1 MKKTLN
7 INLNGRVFTI
17 DEDAYLLLDS
27 YLSNLRIYFRKEEG
41 CAEIINDFEARI
53 EELFSEKTQQG
64 YQVITLE
71 YVEEVIARVGKP
83 TDFERGEENEK
94 EKQTQSATT
103 EKTKKKFYR
112 DTDNKILGGVCSGI
126 AAYFDWNVAVL
137 RIALIFLP
145 FILSSFPI
153 FAGAYFFAHVSG
165 SVWGWIILAYIVSW
179 IVVPAARTAEQK
191 LQMRGEPTTVENIG
205 KMVAARTESQVD
217 REPKGCV
224 SGFADVIVAIIKVFF
239 IGLGCLIA
247 LPLLFAFIVV
257 IIVLIAV
264 FFGVGGGMIGA
275 LPFFLSANHPVLA
288 VITGVIVLGIPV
300 FALIYLIVAY
310 LAKWKPMNQS
320 VKWTLLIAWVLA
332 LIVFLLS
339 GFEFRLN
346 SDIWENKWNWS
357 RSGMQEIRGNGILTQ
372 NTIDF
377 DEAVTN
383 LETGSFLCGNLLIEQ
398 TVDGMPSIE
407 LSGDENLVEQVRYEL
422 NNGRLV
428 LSANSRLRCE
438 NNLKITLRTSDLK
451 SIQMNDVTKVRID
464 RAFISDELDVI
475 MKGVGSFNADSLYVN
490 SLTVRSEGVG
500 STNISGKAGKA
511 RLESAGVGT
520 INAMDL
526 ISDTVYAKLE
536 GVGTINCNPVEYLEG
551 RSFGIGS
558 VLYKEE
564 PANKS
569 ISTSGIGR
577 IRKK

>member
-1 MKKTLN
+1 M
-7 INLNGRVFTI
+7 
-17 DEDAYLLLDS
+17 
-27 YLSNLRIYFRKEEG
+27 SNLKIYFRKEEG

-64 YQVITLE
+64 FQVITLE

-83 TDFERGEENEK
+83 TDFERSEDNDK
-94 EKQTQSATT
+94 EKQTQSQSAVT
-103 EKTKKKFYR
+103 EKAKKKFFR
-112 DTDNKILGGVCSGI
+112 NTDNKILGGVCSGI

-145 FILSSFPI
+145 FLFSSFKI
-153 FAGAYFFAHVSG
+153 FTGVYYFGHFSG
-165 SVWGWIILAYIVSW
+165 SIWGWIIPAYIVAW
-179 IVVPAARTAEQK
+179 IVIPAARTAEQK
-191 LQMRGEPTTVENIG
+191 LQMKGEPTTVENIG
-205 KMVAARTESQVD
+205 KMVAAETEQRVD

-224 SGFADVIVAIIKVFF
+224 SGFADVIVTIIKVFF

-264 FFGVGGGMIGA
+264 FFGVGGGLIGA
-275 LPFFLSANHPVLA
+275 MPFFLSANYPGLA
-288 VITGVIVLGIPV
+288 IITGVIMLGIPV

-320 VKWTLLIAWVLA
+320 VKWALLITWILA
-332 LIVFLLS
+332 LIVFLFS
-339 GFEFRLN
+339 GFKFSLN
-346 SDIWENKWNWS
+346 NDIWENKWNWS
-357 RSGMQEIRGNGILTQ
+357 RAGLQEIRGNGILTQ

-398 TVDGMPSIE
+398 TAEGMPSIE

-422 NNGRLV
+422 NNGRLI

-438 NNLKITLRTSDLK
+438 NNLKITIRTGDLK
-451 SIQMNDVTKVRID
+451 SIRMNDVTKVRID

-475 MKGVGSFNADSLYVN
+475 IKGVGSFNADSLYVN

-511 RLESAGVGT
+511 RLESAGVGA

-551 RSFGIGS
+551 RSFGVGS
-558 VLYKEE
+558 ILYKEE
-564 PANKS
+564 PANKNVS
-569 ISTSGIGR
+569 SSGIGR